1 MLLKGQK
8 TIVTGGT
15 KGIGRAIALTF
26 AKEGAHVVIVGTD
39 AAKGKEVVD
48 EIHALSAT
56 ASFLRLD
63 VSNYTVAS
71 ESIKAAIEE
80 MGRIDVLVNNA
91 GITRDGLLMRMSE
104 QDWDQVIDVNLKSC
118 YTLCQAVLRPMMKQ
132 RSGSIVNISSVSGLT
147 GNPGQVNY
155 AASKAGMIGL
165 SKALAREVA
174 SRNIRVNCIAPGFV
188 ETAMTKEIIEGH
200 KEKLLASIPM
210 GRVGQPEEIA
220 QAVLFLASSL
230 SSYVTGQV
238 LAVDGGMV
246 MQ

>member
-48 EIHALSAT
+48 EIHASGAT
-56 ASFLRLD
+56 GSFLKLD
-63 VSNYTVAS
+63 VSNYEVAS
-71 ESIKAAIEE
+71 QSIKATVEE

-91 GITRDGLLMRMSE
+91 GITRDGLLLRMSE

-200 KEKLLASIPM
+200 KDKLLASIPM

-220 QAVLFLASSL
+220 QAVLFFSSSM

>member
-48 EIHALSAT
+48 EIHACGAT
-56 ASFLRLD
+56 GSFLQLD
-63 VSNYTVAS
+63 VSNYEQAS
-71 ESIKAAIEE
+71 ERIKATIEE

-91 GITRDGLLMRMSE
+91 GITRDGLLLRMSE

-118 YTLCQAVLRPMMKQ
+118 YTFCQAVLRPMMKQ

-165 SKALAREVA
+165 SKALAREVS

-188 ETAMTKEIIEGH
+188 ETAMTKEIMEGH
-200 KEKLLASIPM
+200 KDKLLASIPM

-220 QAVLFLASSL
+220 QAVLFLASSM

>member
-39 AAKGKEVVD
+39 ATKGKEVVD
-48 EIHALSAT
+48 EIHACGAT
-56 ASFLRLD
+56 GSFLQLD
-63 VSNYTVAS
+63 VSNYEQAG
-71 ESIKAAIEE
+71 ERIKATVEE

-91 GITRDGLLMRMSE
+91 GITRDGLLLRMSE

-132 RSGSIVNISSVSGLT
+132 RSGSIVNISSVVGLT

-188 ETAMTKEIIEGH
+188 ETAMTKEIMEGH
-200 KEKLLASIPM
+200 KDKLLASIPM

-220 QAVLFLASSL
+220 QAVLFLSSSM

-246 MQ
+246 MH